1 MNLQKVIDQYLNT
14 LVIEKGL
21 SKKTLESYRHDLT
34 LFTLSFS
41 PPKQA
46 VSELLPFDLK
56 DFITFQAKLGMNS
69 RTLHRR
75 LSTVKNFFLY
85 LQREGIYVEKI
96 LAVNPPKMMKAL
108 PVVMTPEDME
118 QLLAAPDVTT
128 LFGLRDQAMMEVMY
142 ASGLR
147 VSELIQLKKAD
158 INDHKATIRILG
170 KGDKTRIVPIGE
182 YALQQIEAYLSKR
195 KLVDPKEQSPYLFI
209 NRYGKP
215 LSRQFFFTQIKRYA
229 KQVGITLTISPHTL
243 RHSFATHLLE
253 QGASLR
259 AVQDMLGHTH
269 LSTTQIYTHV
279 SEKRILSAF
288 DLYSKRK

>member
-1 MNLQKVIDQYLNT
+1 
-14 LVIEKGL
+14 
-21 SKKTLESYRHDLT
+21 
-34 LFTLSFS
+34 
-41 PPKQA
+41 
-46 VSELLPFDLK
+46 
-56 DFITFQAKLGMNS
+56 
-69 RTLHRR
+69 
-75 LSTVKNFFLY
+75 
-85 LQREGIYVEKI
+85 
-96 LAVNPPKMMKAL
+96 MMKAL

-147 VSELIQLKKAD
+147 VSELIQLRKAD